1 MKKLILELLCSFG
14 YLFLG
19 SMIEL
24 CVTTIFPLENFV
36 LEMIFSSLGF
46 AISFSWLYFL
56 TNRKYRL
63 EINPIFTFSLWLRNQ
78 ISFRQLFIT
87 ILFQLLGAVLA
98 GGLLYVL
105 FSDISSLV
113 LGYGTHSIFYASLN
127 TILLIEM
134 LFSFVL
140 VFCFL
145 ILIDSNIHYKKR
157 SVLLGIILFILLFLS
172 IPYTGG
178 VVNPLHS
185 ISINLFVNSDSLRQ
199 SWIYALSNLAG
210 SLLAVTFY
218 CFYSFLNHKV
228 TLQHFS

>member
-24 CVTTIFPLENFV
+24 YVTTIFPLENFV

-105 FSDISSLV
+105 FSEMSSLSQSF
-113 LGYGTHSIFYASLN
+113 LTFYMGDERSGLCGPLA
-127 TILLIEM
+127 LLIP
-134 LFSFVL
+134 
-140 VFCFL
+140 
-145 ILIDSNIHYKKR
+145 I
-157 SVLLGIILFILLFLS
+157 
-172 IPYTGG
+172 G
-178 VVNPLHS
+178 VYV
-185 ISINLFVNSDSLRQ
+185 
-199 SWIYALSNLAG
+199 
-210 SLLAVTFY
+210 
-218 CFYSFLNHKV
+218 
-228 TLQHFS
+228 